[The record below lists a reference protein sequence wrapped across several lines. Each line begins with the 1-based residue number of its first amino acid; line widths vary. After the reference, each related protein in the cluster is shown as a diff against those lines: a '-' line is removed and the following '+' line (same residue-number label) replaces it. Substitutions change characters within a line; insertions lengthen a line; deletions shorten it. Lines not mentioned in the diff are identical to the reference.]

1 METVMHKHM
10 ANLTTF
16 HPKTNSPSRSWYS
29 ALRTWREAR
38 QLHKAERKR
47 AEIVSEL
54 TPQILYD
61 IGEIDCRPL
70 RSTSPIWDDNPY
82 RLLIEAMMSRN
93 PSEFDPRR

>member
-16 HPKTNSPSRSWYS
+16 HPKTDGPGSSWYS
-29 ALRTWREAR
+29 ALKTWREAR
-38 QLHKAERKR
+38 RLHKAERER
-47 AEIVSEL
+47 AEIVSQL

-70 RSTSPIWDDNPY
+70 RSTLPIWDNDPY
-82 RLLIEAMMSRN
+82 RLLIEAVMSRN

>member
-1 METVMHKHM
+1 MHKHL
-10 ANLTTF
+10 ANLTIF
-16 HPKTNSPSRSWYS
+16 HPKTDSPSSSWYS
-29 ALRTWREAR
+29 AFRTWREAR

-47 AEIVSEL
+47 AEILSEL

-70 RSTSPIWDDNPY
+70 RPTLPIWDNNPY
-82 RLLIEAMMSRN
+82 RLLIEAVISRN